1 MSVLGV
7 ATGYVLASGA
17 DRYLSTAPISGSGAQ
32 EQPPAGSIYNS
43 EAVALPIWSS
53 WQRLL
58 AGAASVGVPLII
70 AGMLRNPAGKSFF
83 QLAGFGALARTAGKA
98 ADDGLAMV
106 AMKMTTPNPTLVRL
120 YAPEI
125 AAVAKAA
132 SVIPPNQLP
141 PAQTA
146 TFAGLPSYRRV
157 GRVGQMDPSGLSTTD
172 ANGNPFVLD
181 GNGNV
186 ISQVMQAGGTC
197 PSGWSM
203 IPNTEYCGQLAPT
216 PPPPP
221 PPPPPTMSPPPPV
234 PPPMN
239 PPPQMVP
246 PPLPP
251 PPMPPSVPVTP
262 PSMQND
268 CQPCTPVVNPIPP
281 AQSPAVGPFNPL
293 YACPDAGC

>member
-17 DRYLSTAPISGSGAQ
+17 DRYFSTAPVSGSGAQ
-32 EQPPAGSIYNS
+32 EQPPAGTIYNS

-53 WQRLL
+53 WQRML
-58 AGAASVGVPLII
+58 AGAASVGVPLVI
-70 AGMLRNPAGKSFF
+70 AGFLRNPAGKSFF

-125 AAVAKAA
+125 AAAAKLA
-132 SVIPPNQLP
+132 SVIPPNALP
-141 PAQTA
+141 AAPTA
-146 TFAGLPSYRRV
+146 TFAGLPAHRRV

-181 GNGNV
+181 MNGNV
-186 ISQVMQAGGTC
+186 ITQIMQSGGTC

-203 IPNTEYCGQLAPT
+203 IPNSEYCGQLAPT
-216 PPPPP
+216 PPPPTP
-221 PPPPPTMSPPPPV
+221 PPPPMSPPPPASPPPTMSPPC
-234 PPPMN
+234 
-239 PPPQMVP
+239 P

-251 PPMPPSVPVTP
+251 PPMPPSVPLPP
-262 PSMQND
+262 PSIQND
-268 CQPCTPVVNPIPP
+268 CQPCAPVVNPIPP
-281 AQSPAVGPFNPL
+281 ATGPTVGPFNPL
-293 YACPDAGC
+293 YACPDGAC